1 MHVTVHTARHQ
12 SEESHRKAPDPESA
26 EAVKLSRRTFLS
38 SGIGAAV
45 AAISTNRFASAS
57 ESRDVRVALVTGDY
71 ACRIDAARVIE
82 ELGMTVELLPRSA
95 VADLLA
101 GRYSLLWMVATS
113 YPEPMEL
120 SGLELATIE
129 KFLTAGKGVLV
140 EFPSNFPDASPAGG
154 IRKGDVARLFVV
166 DAAPFADSL
175 PSGAILDPND
185 AVCLPLQV
193 TPHARAIIQ
202 LGKIAG
208 VERMDPKIQPKNL
221 LPGVLLGER
230 GGGRFAVAATSISEF
245 TRRQYAPQGHWERL
259 LRDLALMLLPEGDRK
274 RVLEKYI
281 PLRVHTEPRRWAAPA
296 VAVRLVAET
305 TSGVTLSLA
314 GQPQTVWRE
323 TGPGRFEAEV
333 KSSSLGEHQFQ
344 LRAARGQAV
353 RSVSIKFQVDERKAA
368 YRRALD
374 NNLSWFEKSGV
385 LLRPDGSLGVAEW
398 ISGPDIEG
406 NRIPFGK
413 RQGFSPE
420 RADCVF
426 ESALAFWLY
435 GKVAA
440 SERYQTT
447 GRNMLFNIMDFQ
459 RLSVR
464 DQFYGLWYTRG
475 REGPVF
481 QDDEAWAIMG
491 SLGGYRYTRE
501 PMFMHRGR
509 MAADAAATVFASGA
523 PKAAEAADPA
533 HPRPSDRGQ
542 MIAAWLYMYGITGD
556 RVFLDQGLSALRELV
571 KSFPESSASVPSH
584 TSESARFLLPLAL
597 ACAYSEDLAFSTAL
611 REQAQYLASRMVSC
625 GAIQEQGVY
634 TGSKVQGGDLSLI
647 HDSSEPISDQLYTT
661 SFAAMN
667 LWIAYKATGDAFYL
681 ENFYRVT
688 DFLVRIQIES
698 PDPTI
703 NGGWMRGFDYSLW
716 EYYGS
721 NADQSWTAYCLE
733 TGWCNA
739 IIDLALGLYL
749 VDDSFY
755 EARTPL
761 PAESV

>member
-1 MHVTVHTARHQ
+1 LVAGV
-12 SEESHRKAPDPESA
+12 AP
-26 EAVKLSRRTFLS
+26 RRLD
-38 SGIGAAV
+38 V
-45 AAISTNRFASAS
+45 AAIF
-57 ESRDVRVALVTGDY
+57 
-71 ACRIDAARVIE
+71 E
-82 ELGMTVELLPRSA
+82 ELGLTVDLVPA
-95 VADLLA
+95 VALKTVAAD
-101 GRYSLLWMVATS
+101 RSTLLWIASAT
-113 YPEPMEL
+113 YPDPTEL
-120 SGLELATIE
+120 SPTELGAIQR
-129 KFLTAGKGVLV
+129 FLDAGKGVFV
-140 EFPSNFPDASPAGG
+140 EFINNFPGVHPKGG
-154 IRKGDVARLFVV
+154 IQKADVARLFVAIARPFP
-166 DAAPFADSL
+166 DAL
-175 PSGAILDPND
+175 PVGAIMDPHD
-185 AVCLPLQV
+185 AVCLPFEV
-193 TPHARAIIQ
+193 TAPDRVAVQI
-202 LGKIAG
+202 GKIAG
-208 VERMDPKIQPKNL
+208 VENYDSTIPPKNL
-221 LPGVLLGER
+221 IPGVIVGER
-230 GGGRFAVAATSISEF
+230 GRGRFAIAATSISEF
-245 TRRQYAPQGHWERL
+245 ARRQYAPQAHWTRL
-259 LRDLALMLLPEGDRK
+259 LRDLALTLLSDGDRE
-274 RVLEKYI
+274 RVLANYV
-281 PLRVHTEPRRWAAPA
+281 PLRIHTEPRRWAPADTPVKLIVESPSGSAP
-296 VAVRLVAET
+296 RLVGQPKVSWNQDKAGYYE
-305 TSGVTLSLA
+305 SDQIAASPGENRFQVRAIRDNAARSSRVTLR
-314 GQPQTVWRE
+314 VE
-323 TGPGRFEAEV
+323 
-333 KSSSLGEHQFQ
+333 
-344 LRAARGQAV
+344 
-353 RSVSIKFQVDERKAA
+353 DRKVA

-374 NNLSWFEKSGV
+374 NNIRWFEQSGV

-406 NRIPFGK
+406 NRISFGK

-440 SERYQTT
+440 SERHRTT

-459 RLSVR
+459 RLSVN
-464 DQFYGLWYTRG
+464 DAFYGLWYTRG

-491 SLGGYRYTRE
+491 SLAGYRFTRE

-509 MAADAAATVFASGA
+509 MAADAAATVFAKGA

-542 MIAAWLYMYGITGD
+542 MIAAWLCVYGITGE
-556 RVFLDQGLSALRELV
+556 RAFLDLALSALRELI

-597 ACAYSEDLAFSTAL
+597 ACAYCDDRGFLNAL
-611 REQAQYLASRMVSC
+611 REQAEYLASRMVPC
-625 GAIQEQGVY
+625 GAIQEQGVF

-667 LWIAYKATGDAFYL
+667 LWIAYKATGDAFYRD
-681 ENFYRVT
+681 NFYRVT

-739 IIDLALGLYL
+739 IIDLALELHL
-749 VDDSFY
+749 LDDSFH
-755 EARTPL
+755 EARP
-761 PAESV
+761 PQPVVPPR